1 MSVGI
6 AAHEMKHVEVSEL
19 STKTVT
25 VRFDDGNLNSVTLF
39 IGPDGLS
46 AFAESLI
53 EAGVEMLQLSAK
65 DEPVEGVFSSMGIDG
80 EPAFRSISKPTA

>member
-1 MSVGI
+1 MAVSVNVFD
-6 AAHEMKHVEVSEL
+6 AQNVEVEQL

-25 VRFDDGNLNSVTLF
+25 VRFDDGNLNSVTMF

-53 EAGVEMLQLSAK
+53 EAGVEMLKLSAK
-65 DEPVEGVFSSMGIDG
+65 DETAEGVFSAMGIDG